1 MQSNINRIK
10 VEFKENK
17 RLINVT
23 EEKNINR
30 IKVEF
35 KVIFTSFLCFF
46 YIILIESK
54 WNLKYVG
61 IDLNPNPVRY

>member
-35 KVIFTSFLCFF
+35 KGMKC
-46 YIILIESK
+46 
-54 WNLKYVG
+54 
-61 IDLNPNPVRY
+61 